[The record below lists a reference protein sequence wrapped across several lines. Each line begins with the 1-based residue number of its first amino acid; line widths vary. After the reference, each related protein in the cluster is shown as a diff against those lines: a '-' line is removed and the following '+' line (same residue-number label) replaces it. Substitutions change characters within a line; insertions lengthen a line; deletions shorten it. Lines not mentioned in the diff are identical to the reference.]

1 MPGMVSLQFDLPHDP
16 APSTGFAREDIAYTL
31 KANAKSWAIVAR
43 HDRMAR
49 AETMAKRIDN
59 GQEYGDG
66 FTATVVKVGSEIRV
80 YARYVG

>member
-1 MPGMVSLQFDLPHDP
+1 MPGIVSLQFDLPHNP

-31 KANAKSWAIVAR
+31 KTNAKSWAIVAR

-49 AETMAKRIDN
+49 AETMADRITD
-59 GQEYGDG
+59 GREYGDG
-66 FTATVVKVGSEIRV
+66 FEAQVVKVGSEIRV